1 MDNNLSRA
9 QDLAKKILGNSLTLQ
24 QQSSNG
30 PIQIQKQGSLI
41 RLEKVFTNISDN
53 VYNIGGVFNAQLTS
67 MEETRKG
74 LREKYNKQKLSRQE
88 LNLERRSFIQSSSKQ
103 YQQSLDAKLDSL
115 DDLLKSLQSLI
126 DAAHSGYD
134 LFDYDRKNRNNRKT
148 NRKNSKAKIKAK
160 FDPIIDFGKKFL
172 KKAPLIGAILTV
184 GEGLYKTLEE
194 DDEVTES
201 RGGPLASFAYN
212 TADSLIENL
221 TFGLVDMKAIQETGK
236 VLSGSEEGKRIA
248 EKNRQAIQGIPSSEL
263 DFMMGGVSYQEDNQP
278 TLVKTRSLTVTETS
292 EERLKR
298 LGITPSAIQGG
309 RGKYK
314 PANVTPEDEDENKSI
329 SLDELIAQKKAQHD
343 KNIITT
349 SDGSV
354 LVDSQGNPVR
364 SGSLDDLIEEVV
376 KKETAPTP
384 VTPTA
389 PTPVTPTAPKP
400 VTPSAVTPTK
410 PPQPVSKPM
419 PSGPSGIVETI
430 INSLKQA
437 GITSLTAISNILSQI
452 KSESNFRLSSE
463 NMYYTDASKIQQ
475 ALGKRRFPT
484 LESAEPYVR
493 NPEAL
498 GNYAYRTTDGNSE
511 PGDGYKYR
519 GRGWVQHTGK
529 NQYAALSKY
538 LGVDL
543 LTNPD
548 LLNDPVLATKALLWF
563 FLSYKR
569 LKPSDLEDSNKVSKA
584 VGFQD
589 TSGTK
594 IVARANEAELIKSK
608 LTSGQDINEV
618 SASIA
623 GVKKQNNSGQTVI
636 NVNNSNN
643 SAVRMGPPNG
653 GPTISPRPVMI

>member
-9 QDLAKKILGNSLTLQ
+9 QDLAKKILGNRLTLE

-74 LREKYNKQKLSRQE
+74 LREKYKKQKLSRQE
-88 LNLERRSFIQSSSKQ
+88 LSLERRSFIQPSSKQ

-115 DDLLKSLQSLI
+115 DDLLKSLHSLI

-134 LFDYDRKNRNNRKT
+134 LFEYDRKNRNNRKT

-263 DFMMGGVSYQEDNQP
+263 HFMMGGVSYQEDNQP
-278 TLVKTRSLTVTETS
+278 SLKKTRSLTVTETS

-314 PANVTPEDEDENKSI
+314 PANVTPEDEDEKKSI

-389 PTPVTPTAPKP
+389 PTPVTPSAPKP

-608 LTSGQDINEV
+608 LTSGQDISEV

-623 GVKKQNNSGQTVI
+623 GVKKQNNAGQTVI

-643 SAVRMGPPNG
+643 SAVRMGPPLG
-653 GPTISPRPVMI
+653 SPTISPRPVMI